1 MPAGENVLAVSVGR
15 GWAAAATD
23 RQLVRLFTASGLQ
36 VRGHSGVVGMQIK
49 FVERE
54 HEAWARWGKYI
65 PVCASSKVTRLFF
78 VCRCACLRP
87 FKPKVCVG

>member
-1 MPAGENVLAVSVGR
+1 MMPAGENVLAVSVGR

-54 HEAWARWGKYI
+54 HEALGSRG
-65 PVCASSKVTRLFF
+65 STRMCLQQSHAPLFYL
-78 VCRCACLRP
+78 CRCACLRP